1 MSEVLKDFMK
11 SGKTLIIDTKSPR
24 KTLKP
29 TKKASLSAV
38 EDCPHAV
45 FVRRVIQEKPK
56 PKELLKDIKRFIES
70 AEAEL

>member
-11 SGKTLIIDTKSPR
+11 SGKTLIVDTKSPR
-24 KTLKP
+24 KTLQP
-29 TKKASLSAV
+29 SKKASLSV
-38 EDCPHAV
+38 MEDDPHAV

-56 PKELLKDIKRFIES
+56 TKELLKDIKRFIES